1 MVDVNS
7 ISFLPKQ
14 GAIVPF
20 KALVLAPL
28 CGENAPEELNE
39 PIEINHNNFDHVI
52 KSFSPVIDVDIDNP
66 QLCQLMGLE
75 RQTITL
81 SYALD
86 SYSDFE
92 PAAIIQKEPS
102 LLEISRVIDTIHK
115 VLQQDGNSFSSEVFT
130 LKHIQL
136 AELSVEKV
144 KRHQL
149 ELIICEL
156 ELVLSQVLNQ
166 ILHQANWQQL
176 ESAWRGLYLLCQTAA
191 QSEVLIVE
199 CASASKNVL
208 WDDLFSSSDLPSSSL
223 YQHVYINSIG
233 QYGAVP
239 YGVLLVDDYFA
250 GSGSDLT
257 LLKAITDVCSKAHL
271 PVVTGVSAN
280 MFDVPDFNTLQ
291 DSSYISEIHG
301 SNRYVKWR
309 SFISTEQ
316 ASFLALTMPRLLFR
330 DIYNKDPKGLSWF
343 QENTGNSHEDCLWGN
358 ASFGFVDNLFKSF
371 EDSGFCSFISG
382 TEGGVLD
389 LSALQ
394 TKNTNLP
401 VEIAFSEEKEAEL
414 ISLGFNPV
422 CTKAYQNQL
431 LFQSANSV
439 RWGNVKVNHRH
450 QSVDSIAS
458 AQLQYLFIVMR
469 IIHCL
474 KIIFRESV
482 GATTSSSALST
493 ILNRWLRQFVSD
505 VEAPSKVLRAQ
516 RPLKDAS
523 VVVVET
529 SDAGWFDIQVELS
542 PHMKYL
548 GNTIA
553 INTVVPMIEEV
564 S

>member
-1 MVDVNS
+1 
-7 ISFLPKQ
+7 
-14 GAIVPF
+14 
-20 KALVLAPL
+20 
-28 CGENAPEELNE
+28 
-39 PIEINHNNFDHVI
+39 
-52 KSFSPVIDVDIDNP
+52 
-66 QLCQLMGLE
+66 
-75 RQTITL
+75 
-81 SYALD
+81 
-86 SYSDFE
+86 
-92 PAAIIQKEPS
+92 
-102 LLEISRVIDTIHK
+102 
-115 VLQQDGNSFSSEVFT
+115 
-130 LKHIQL
+130 
-136 AELSVEKV
+136 
-144 KRHQL
+144 
-149 ELIICEL
+149 
-156 ELVLSQVLNQ
+156 
-166 ILHQANWQQL
+166 
-176 ESAWRGLYLLCQTAA
+176 
-191 QSEVLIVE
+191 
-199 CASASKNVL
+199 
-208 WDDLFSSSDLPSSSL
+208 
-223 YQHVYINSIG
+223 
-233 QYGAVP
+233 
-239 YGVLLVDDYFA
+239 
-250 GSGSDLT
+250 
-257 LLKAITDVCSKAHL
+257 
-271 PVVTGVSAN
+271 
-280 MFDVPDFNTLQ
+280 
-291 DSSYISEIHG
+291 
-301 SNRYVKWR
+301 
-309 SFISTEQ
+309 
-316 ASFLALTMPRLLFR
+316 
-330 DIYNKDPKGLSWF
+330 
-343 QENTGNSHEDCLWGN
+343 
-358 ASFGFVDNLFKSF
+358 
-371 EDSGFCSFISG
+371 
-382 TEGGVLD
+382 VLD

-553 INTVVPMIEEV
+553 INTVVPMIEDV